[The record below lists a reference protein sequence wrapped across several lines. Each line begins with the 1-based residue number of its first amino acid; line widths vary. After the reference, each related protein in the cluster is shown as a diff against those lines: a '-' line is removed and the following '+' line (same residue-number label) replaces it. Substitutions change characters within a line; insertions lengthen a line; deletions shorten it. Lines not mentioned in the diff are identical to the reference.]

1 MQYDFSTVL
10 NNNGVILQDFID
22 SYTVCVNIGNDI
34 KIESMKIFYE
44 KIFKVIEAPF
54 EAEELLVIFEDLANF
69 KIENDIPYIILSNE
83 LYGLKSLLIRNI
95 HGENINQYIVHLLA
109 LFLKINNKVGHVY
122 LLKYIDKLISM
133 NNVRRNSLADLVE
146 KNIIRHYESHLVWLT
161 KLAQN
166 IKNDETDTFPELD
179 DTTCDFGIWL
189 HNDAK
194 LIIQNNSKFDSIN
207 AIHKNL
213 HLFAKK
219 IFNILGKNE
228 YHVLITYLE
237 KCELIS
243 LSIGTELALL
253 DQIQLNKR
261 VTKDTMTGALNRQA
275 LRNVFENQYD
285 LALAISSPFILAMC
299 DLDFFKNINDNYGH
313 VAGDKILKLF
323 VDTVKLNIRN
333 SDLIIRYGG
342 EEFII
347 MLPTIKRDKGY
358 EILERIRSSFEEA
371 ALEFNG
377 ISIKTTVSIGMI
389 EVKPEYAFQQSH
401 TDEYIMRVDQKLY
414 HAKEN
419 GRNRIEVG

>member
-10 NNNGVILQDFID
+10 NNNDVILQDFID
-22 SYTVCVNIGNDI
+22 TYTVCVNTDNDT
-34 KIESMKIFYE
+34 KIESMQLFYT
-44 KIFKVIEAPF
+44 KIFKVIESPF
-54 EAEELLVIFEDLANF
+54 EAEELLTVFENLANF

-83 LYGLKSLLIRNI
+83 LYGLKSLLMRNI
-95 HGENINQYIVHLLA
+95 YGENINPYIVDLLS
-109 LFLKINNKVGHVY
+109 LFLEINNKVGHVY
-122 LLKYIDKLISM
+122 LLKYIEKLISM
-133 NNVRRNSLADLVE
+133 NNARRNSLADLVE
-146 KNIIRHYESHLVWLT
+146 KNIIRHYESHLLWLT

-166 IKNDETDTFPELD
+166 IKDNNKDTFPELD
-179 DTTCDFGIWL
+179 DNMCEFGQWL
-189 HNDAK
+189 NGDAK
-194 LIIQNNSKFDSIN
+194 LIIQNNSKFNSIN

-213 HLFAKK
+213 HLFANK
-219 IFNILGKNE
+219 IFNSLDKNE

-253 DQIQLNKR
+253 DQIQLNQR

-285 LALAISSPFILAMC
+285 LSLAISSPFVLAMC
-299 DLDFFKNINDNYGH
+299 DLDFFKNINDTYGH

-333 SDLIIRYGG
+333 SDVIIRYGG

-371 ALEFNG
+371 TLEFNG
-377 ISIKTTVSIGMI
+377 ASIKTTVSIGMI
-389 EVKPEYAFQQSH
+389 EVKPEYAFLQSH
-401 TDEYIMRVDQKLY
+401 TDEYLMRVDQKLY

-419 GRNRIEVG
+419 GRNRVEIA